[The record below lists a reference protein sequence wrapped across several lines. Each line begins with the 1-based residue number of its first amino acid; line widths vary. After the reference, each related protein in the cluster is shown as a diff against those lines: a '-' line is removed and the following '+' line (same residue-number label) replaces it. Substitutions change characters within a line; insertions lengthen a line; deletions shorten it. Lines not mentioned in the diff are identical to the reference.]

1 MASDICACGIGDET
15 LEGEKSMKQLAKDKY
30 PTNYHSV
37 TVKIKDG
44 DEISGK
50 LNIGEFERVSDMFKQ
65 LTHQYIVISDA
76 QHRGASGKVV
86 IVNVSEIVWCKPD
99 Q

>member
-1 MASDICACGIGDET
+1 MSQI
-15 LEGEKSMKQLAKDKY
+15 AKGKY

-37 TVKIKDG
+37 KIKIKDG
-44 DEISGK
+44 DEITGK

-65 LTHQYIVISDA
+65 LNHQYIVLSDA

-86 IVNVSEIVWCKPD
+86 IINVSEIVWCNLD
-99 Q
+99 E